1 MWKGK
6 KLVEQKRITSLSCG
20 GRTHP
25 QRRGIVQSVQ
35 RSFMYST
42 NLLRTHHMP
51 GTVLRAGDPT
61 VNKTDKVPVPE
72 PLHSN
77 EELDHTH
84 INKD

>member
-1 MWKGK
+1 
-6 KLVEQKRITSLSCG
+6 
-20 GRTHP
+20 
-25 QRRGIVQSVQ
+25 
-35 RSFMYST
+35 
-42 NLLRTHHMP
+42 MP